1 MKETEFYVRPSALAV
16 ISTVLIALLLVSTSC
31 SLCQKEPNTTTA
43 QLADR
48 YRILVTAEQMTD
60 PNTILIKTLFL
71 ECSDGG
77 QQLKTFLKNESLL
90 ASDQKM
96 VTVNSEEHYK
106 LVPGD
111 FNEPDRMSLEVNAKP
126 LKSTGCY
133 TYLLTPRQQKL
144 LKKLPG
150 ITIVASPEAYVA
162 FGKPSQISM
171 VNVHSG
177 AKNCV
182 VSASE
187 MKAIGSGIKLDL
199 IANSTNNGNEII
211 IDLKIEMSNS
221 FPHMLPSG
229 KPRLP
234 RIRRRKSSRT
244 FLMNRNAS
252 MLLVSPGA
260 NEEPVFST
268 E

>member
-1 MKETEFYVRPSALAV
+1 MKTTP
-16 ISTVLIALLLVSTSC
+16 ISIPARAIITIVMAFLLVSTSC
-31 SLCQKEPNTTTA
+31 SLCQKDPSTTAA
-43 QLADR
+43 QLATP

-77 QQLKTFLKNESLL
+77 QQLKTFLNNESLL

-96 VTVNSEEHYK
+96 VSVNSEEHYK

-126 LKSTGCY
+126 LKSTGCN
-133 TYLLTPRQQKL
+133 TYLLTSRQQEL
-144 LKKLPG
+144 LKELSE
-150 ITIVASPEAYVA
+150 ITIVASPERYVA

-177 AKNCV
+177 ARNCV

-187 MKAIGSGIKLDL
+187 IKAINSGIRLDF
-199 IANSTNNGNEII
+199 IVNSTEIGNEIT
-211 IDLKIEMSNS
+211 IDLKLEMSKS
-221 FPHMLPSG
+221 FPQTLPSG
-229 KPRLP
+229 KWSSP
-234 RIRRRKSSRT
+234 IITRRKSSST
-244 FLMNRNAS
+244 FLMNKDAS
-252 MLLVSPGA
+252 MLLVIPDA